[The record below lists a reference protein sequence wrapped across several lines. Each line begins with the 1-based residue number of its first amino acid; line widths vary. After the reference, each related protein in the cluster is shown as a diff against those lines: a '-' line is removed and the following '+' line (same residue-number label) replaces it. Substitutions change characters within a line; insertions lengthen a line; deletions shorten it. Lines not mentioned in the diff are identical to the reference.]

1 METRIGEV
9 FREARHRREV
19 DLAEVE
25 AATRIR
31 PRYLRAIEEEEW
43 GALPGGFYTRGFI
56 RAYASFLG
64 LDGDRLAEDYR
75 ENVEGASRE
84 WTPVGE
90 PGPAAGEAP
99 RGRGRSRGRRAV
111 PAAGW
116 VAAIAIAGVAA
127 VVIVALPDGGGESGP
142 ESGSNARPAPR
153 PPGASHLAKQDRPS
167 RAGVSM
173 RLAASAEVWVCV
185 IDGGGRPLV
194 DGQILEGGAQAG
206 PFRSDSFTVSFGNG
220 EISMQIDGKEAQIPP
235 TSSPIGYSV
244 EASGELTE
252 LSEAERP
259 TCT

>member
-1 METRIGEV
+1 METRIGQV
-9 FREARHRREV
+9 LQDARRRREV

-56 RAYASFLG
+56 RTYASFLG

-90 PGPAAGEAP
+90 PGPATGDAP
-99 RGRGRSRGRRAV
+99 GSPGRSRERRGV

-116 VAAIAIAGVAA
+116 LAAIAIAGVAA
-127 VVIVALPDGGGESGP
+127 LVIVALPDGGGK
-142 ESGSNARPAPR
+142 SGSETGSNVQPAPR
-153 PPGASHLAKQDRPS
+153 PPGASHLAKRDRPL

-185 IDGGGRPLV
+185 LDGSGRPLV
-194 DGQILEGGAQAG
+194 DGQILEGGAEAG
-206 PFRSDSFTVSFGNG
+206 PFRSDSFIVSFGNG
-220 EISMQIDGKEAQIPP
+220 EVSMLIDGKEAQIPP

-244 EASGELTE
+244 EASGELIE